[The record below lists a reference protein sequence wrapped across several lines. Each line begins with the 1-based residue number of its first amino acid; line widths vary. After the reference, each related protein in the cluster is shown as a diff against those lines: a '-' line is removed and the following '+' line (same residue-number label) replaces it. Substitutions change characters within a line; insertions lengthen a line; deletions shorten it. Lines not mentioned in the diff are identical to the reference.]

1 VRAFRLAWR
10 TLTRSLRS
18 GHLTVLVLALLVAV
32 TALTSVG
39 FFTDRV
45 AKAVQTE
52 SAVVLAADLRL
63 RGSAPPNPAYAAAA
77 AERGLATA
85 TVTSFPSVV
94 VAGDASQL
102 SAIYGVSEGYPL
114 RGQLLTADRLFGT
127 QEVARGIPARG
138 EIWAESGLLARL
150 NVTVGSR
157 ISVGSLQV
165 TISRVLEYRPDQS
178 VGFVGLAPTLLM
190 NEADLPATELI
201 QPGSRVTWSMLF
213 AGDPGSIETFKAYLE
228 EGLAD
233 NERLQTVGDTSEQIS
248 SAISRAQDFLSLAAL
263 IAVLL
268 AAAAVAVTARRY
280 ATSQVDGVALLKCMG
295 ASQGFV
301 LAMSLIELALLGLG
315 TGLVGSGLGF
325 AAQFGLTA
333 LLGDLLQSDLPDP
346 GLAPLISGIVTA
358 LAVLTGF
365 ALPAMLNL
373 RTVPP
378 LRVLRHD
385 SEPKPLSAAVSMSS
399 AIAIVVALL
408 IWNVGTGRLLLVALT
423 GLGIGALALLGAGWL
438 LVKAVSPLR
447 NAGGISWRYGLANI
461 ARRGNDS
468 IAQVVAFG
476 FGLAMLLLLSLVRTE
491 LLDNWQRSL
500 PADAPNNFIINV
512 QPSEVA
518 GIRQIFSDAGLAAP
532 NLAPLV
538 RGRLSAIN
546 GEPAEDRQSRGQ
558 GRQLLNRDANLT
570 WAAAPEPSNILVAGR
585 WWNSDSTAPE
595 VSLDEEVAADLD
607 IRIGDQLTFG
617 VAGETVTA
625 AVTSLRRIKWD
636 SFQPNFYLVLNPPA
650 LAGLPATFISGLYV
664 PKDARQV
671 LLDLVRQYPG
681 VSVIDL
687 ESLIEQ
693 VRGVMDQAAL
703 AVQYVFLFTLL
714 AGLAVLLA
722 AVQATRE
729 ERRYEAAMLRTLGAS
744 RRIVLNGIIA
754 EFLCLGLLSGA
765 LASLVAAGVGYALAT
780 GVFRIDYQ
788 PTLLALAA
796 GPLLGAV
803 LVGASGLLATQ
814 SVIRHAP
821 VNVLRAH

>member
-1 VRAFRLAWR
+1 MRAFRLASR
-10 TLTRSLRS
+10 TLIRNLRS
-18 GHLTVLVLALLVAV
+18 GQLTVLVLALLVAV

-45 AKAVQTE
+45 AKAVQRE

-63 RGSAPPNPAYAAAA
+63 RGSQPPDPAYLAAA

-102 SAIYGVSEGYPL
+102 TAIYGVGNGYPL
-114 RGQLLTADRLFGT
+114 RGRVLIADRLFGS
-127 QEVARGIPARG
+127 QQVATGIPARG
-138 EIWAESGLLARL
+138 EVWAESGLLARL
-150 NVTVGSR
+150 NVTVGSQ
-157 ISVGSLQV
+157 ISVGSLAV
-165 TISRVLEYRPDQS
+165 TVSQVLEYRPDQS

-201 QPGSRVTWSMLF
+201 QPGSRVTWSVLF
-213 AGDPGSIETFKAYLE
+213 AGEAPAIARFQAYLE
-228 EGLAD
+228 ARLAD

-248 SAISRAQDFLSLAAL
+248 SAVGRAQDFLSLAAL

-301 LAMSLIELALLGLG
+301 LAMSLIELGLLGLG
-315 TGLVGSGLGF
+315 AGILGSALGY

-333 LLGDLLQSDLPDP
+333 LLGNLLQGDLPSP
-346 GLAPLISGIVTA
+346 GLAPLVGGVVTA
-358 LAVLTGF
+358 AAVLTGF

-378 LRVLRHD
+378 MRVLRHD
-385 SEPKPLSAAVSMSS
+385 SEPKPLSATVSMLT
-399 AIAIVVALL
+399 AIAVVVALL
-408 IWNVGTGRLLLVALT
+408 IWTVGTGRLLMVALS
-423 GLGIGALALLGAGWL
+423 GLGAGGLALLAAGWL
-438 LVKAVSPLR
+438 LVKAISPLR
-447 NAGGISWRYGLANI
+447 SAGGISWRYGLANI

-512 QPSEVA
+512 QPAEVD
-518 GIRQIFSDAGLAAP
+518 GVRQVFTAAGLAAP
-532 NLAPLV
+532 NLSPLV

-546 GEPAEDRQSRGQ
+546 GELADGRASRGQ
-558 GRQLLNRDANLT
+558 GRQLLNREANLT
-570 WAAAPEPSNILVAGR
+570 WATDLGPGNVLVAGR
-585 WWNSDSTAPE
+585 WWAADSTTPE
-595 VSLDEEVAADLD
+595 VSVDEEVAGDLD
-607 IRIGDQLTFG
+607 INVGDQLTFG
-617 VAGETVTA
+617 VAGESITA
-625 AVTSLRRIKWD
+625 TVTSLRRIKWD

-650 LAGLPATFISGLYV
+650 LASLPATFISGLYV
-664 PKDARQV
+664 PRDSRQV
-671 LLDLVRQYPG
+671 LLDLVRKFPS

-693 VRGVMDQAAL
+693 VRSVMDQAAL

-765 LASLVAAGVGYALAT
+765 LAGLVAAGVGYALAT
-780 GVFRIDYQ
+780 RVFSIDYQ
-788 PTLLALAA
+788 PTLLAFLV

-803 LVGASGLLATQ
+803 LVGISGILATQ